1 MSTTTKH
8 TPGPWAYDP
17 KYVLRGSGG
26 ERVGDL
32 DKADAITEN
41 RYKQVMA
48 DRALMVAAPEM
59 FEALRTIVE
68 YGPQS
73 GMKAD
78 APMLI
83 AARAAI
89 AKATGQ

>member
-1 MSTTTKH
+1 MTQHSSGTWIARGNTVFTE
-8 TPGPWAYDP
+8 GDWACS
-17 KYVLRGSGG
+17 VAVATNIGSLR
-26 ERVGDL
+26 
-32 DKADAITEN
+32 KAEMNANARLI
-41 RYKQVMA
+41 A
-48 DRALMVAAPEM
+48 AAPEM

>member
-1 MSTTTKH
+1 MTTKH
-8 TPGPWAYDP
+8 TPGPWTVHNQINLAMAQVVGKDGHS
-17 KYVLRGSGG
+17 VAMLCANGENAERGF
-26 ERVGDL
+26 DNL
-32 DKADAITEN
+32 ALIT
-41 RYKQVMA
+41 
-48 DRALMVAAPEM
+48 AAPEM